1 MAKVR
6 DEAINEVEVE
16 GNARNTES
24 NARID
29 DWASNNELPNATES
43 WMGPW
48 ERQLGEDLAALTLT
62 MDGGNRMQ
70 ADMRGTKIGEELRV
84 ERECRS

>member
-16 GNARNTES
+16 GNVRNTES

-43 WMGPW
+43 WMGP
-48 ERQLGEDLAALTLT
+48 R
-62 MDGGNRMQ
+62 
-70 ADMRGTKIGEELRV
+70 
-84 ERECRS
+84 EREVGDDQAT